1 MITYQS
7 VHVDSDSET
16 LTAKLHEFHDAIL
29 RDHTHIIRV
38 ACALY
43 EEKTDYLKTF
53 IHSTRD
59 GHAITAYQAKLSEVP
74 SLNAL
79 AEHQECRVIDNVQLE
94 IKPGTE
100 HSDWLLDQGYVSSF
114 TVPIYHHNRLIGFLF
129 LDSDKSNTFSEQ
141 TQRQLLVKCNQIAEV
156 VSCEVATARLLIA
169 TASAIRNVAGL
180 RDFETG
186 MHLTRMAEFSKLIA
200 QNMPAKYGLNDEIIE
215 HIYLFAPLHDIG
227 KIGIPDAILLKKG
240 KLTDEERQIMQA
252 HVTKGVTIA
261 DQILE
266 NFGLL
271 DLKTAR
277 IMRNIIACHHEYMDG
292 SGYPKGVKGDEVPVE
307 ARIVTVADIFDA
319 LTHERPY
326 KKPWS
331 IPDALAELR
340 KMVDLGKLDENCVNA
355 LASSMNDARFIVKEY
370 NDS

>member
-79 AEHQECRVIDNVQLE
+79 AEHQECRVIDNVQFE

-114 TVPIYHHNRLIGFLF
+114 TVPIIWGTIWWTRG
-129 LDSDKSNTFSEQ
+129 
-141 TQRQLLVKCNQIAEV
+141 
-156 VSCEVATARLLIA
+156 
-169 TASAIRNVAGL
+169 ASAYSPKCLKAG
-180 RDFETG
+180 
-186 MHLTRMAEFSKLIA
+186 SKRRSRSTT
-200 QNMPAKYGLNDEIIE
+200 P
-215 HIYLFAPLHDIG
+215 
-227 KIGIPDAILLKKG
+227 
-240 KLTDEERQIMQA
+240 
-252 HVTKGVTIA
+252 
-261 DQILE
+261 
-266 NFGLL
+266 
-271 DLKTAR
+271 
-277 IMRNIIACHHEYMDG
+277 
-292 SGYPKGVKGDEVPVE
+292 
-307 ARIVTVADIFDA
+307 
-319 LTHERPY
+319 
-326 KKPWS
+326 
-331 IPDALAELR
+331 
-340 KMVDLGKLDENCVNA
+340 
-355 LASSMNDARFIVKEY
+355 ASSSGRSNAPR
-370 NDS
+370 S